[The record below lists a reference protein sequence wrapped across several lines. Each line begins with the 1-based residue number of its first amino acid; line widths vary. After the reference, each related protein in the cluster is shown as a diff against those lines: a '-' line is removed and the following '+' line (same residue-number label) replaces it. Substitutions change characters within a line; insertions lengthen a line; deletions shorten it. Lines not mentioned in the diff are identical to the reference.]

1 MTKKEKL
8 ILFVLAAAQ
17 FTHIVDFMIMMPLGP
32 QLMRIFKISPHQF
45 SLIVASYT
53 FSAGIFGFLGAF
65 VIDRFDRKTAFVIAY
80 IGFTLG
86 TLACG
91 LAPTYHF
98 LLAARILAG
107 AFGGILGD
115 A

>member
-1 MTKKEKL
+1 MSKKEKL

-32 QLMRIFKISPHQF
+32 QLMRIFNISPQQF
-45 SLIVASYT
+45 SYLVASYT

-65 VIDRFDRKTAFVIAY
+65 VIDRFDRKTAFTIAY

-86 TLACG
+86 NISMWISAKLPFFIGSTNPG
-91 LAPTYHF
+91 WSFWRYS
-98 LLAARILAG
+98 
-107 AFGGILGD
+107 
-115 A
+115 